1 MRGFQQEALSYNSNL
16 LESRITYLGHSNL
29 NRYNTGVLV
38 SEFDF
43 HLPEK
48 LIAQEPAAKRD
59 ASRLLVVRRAAGT
72 FTDSVFTELPA
83 YLKASDLLVLNNT
96 RVFPARLIGN
106 RLLPGGATGGKVEI
120 FLVRELEPL
129 VWEALVRPGK
139 TMQVGTQVQ
148 FASENISAQVIERGE
163 MGRRLIRFKTTGDF
177 HQIIDAIGRTPL
189 PPYIKRDEEQRLD
202 AERYQT
208 IYARERGAIAA
219 PTAGLHFTDEV
230 FAELHAKGIETT
242 DITLHVGYG
251 TFQPVNVE
259 RVEDHRVEAE
269 RFTVNEVAAQ
279 KINNALLEKRRVVA
293 VGTTT
298 TRALESTQVTGD
310 RRQGVGSRKPEAT
323 RLEQASSNE
332 SANPQLIE
340 QHDTQQAELTCHLS
354 PVTRQLTN
362 LFIHPGFEFQ
372 VISGLVTNFHLPR
385 SSLLMLVSAFAGREL
400 ILEAYQHA
408 VKNEYRFYSY
418 GDAMLIL

>member
-1 MRGFQQEALSYNSNL
+1 MTCRFREGVRCFSRSVQQESPSYNSLL
-16 LESRITYLGHSNL
+16 LESIITYLGRSDL
-29 NRYNTGVLV
+29 NRYNTKVLV

-48 LIAQEPAAKRD
+48 LIAQEPAEKRD
-59 ASRLLVVRRAAGT
+59 ASRLLVVRRADGT

-83 YLKASDLLVLNNT
+83 FLTANDLLVLNNT

-106 RLLPGGATGGKVEI
+106 RLLPDGTMGGKVEI

-139 TMQVGTQVQ
+139 SLQVGTAVR
-148 FASENISAQVIERGE
+148 FASDKLTAQVIERGE
-163 MGRRLIRFKTTGDF
+163 MGRRIIGFKTAGDF
-177 HQIIDAIGRTPL
+177 HQIIDEIGRTPL

-208 IYARERGAIAA
+208 IYAQERGAIAA
-219 PTAGLHFTDEV
+219 PTAGLHFTDEL
-230 FAELHAKGIETT
+230 FGQLQAKDIETT
-242 DITLHVGYG
+242 QITLHVGYG
-251 TFQPVNVE
+251 TFQPVQVE
-259 RVEDHRVEAE
+259 RVQDHKVEAE
-269 RFTVNEVAAQ
+269 RFTINEVAAR
-279 KINNALLEKRRVVA
+279 KINQALNEKRRVIA

-298 TRALESTQVTGD
+298 TRALESTQGT
-310 RRQGVGSRKPEAT
+310 GVGAQESEVRGHEAK
-323 RLEQASSNE
+323 ENDAVKSSPLHPFTPSPLQPVE
-332 SANPQLIE
+332 R
-340 QHDTQQAELTCHLS
+340 QQ
-354 PVTRQLTN
+354 TN
-362 LFIHPGFEFQ
+362 LFIYPGYKFK

-408 VKNEYRFYSY
+408 VRNEYRFYSY